1 MTRLSQLLHLDD
13 GEFPAVRAQ
22 IEAQPLPKR
31 EAPFRA
37 AYTGVSADVLPW
49 LRAQDAPVPPT
60 AMREAFDHGSWLPAS
75 VGLRVTPLAALKLP
89 SRDLVEYQTAVSCA
103 MHADYAM
110 QLDTLAVIDSIAAL
124 AVDAH
129 TVGMALAP
137 VVALLGGAL

>member
-1 MTRLSQLLHLDD
+1 MVLTKYHRD
-13 GEFPAVRAQ
+13 EFPDARKTFEAVH
-22 IEAQPLPKR
+22 PPKR

-37 AYTGVSADVLPW
+37 AYTGVAADVLPW
-49 LRAQDAPVPPT
+49 LRAQDVPVPPT
-60 AMREAFDHGSWLPAS
+60 ALRAALDHGSWLPAS

-110 QLDTLAVIDSIAAL
+110 QLDTLAAIDSIAAL

-129 TVGMALAP
+129 TVAMALAP
-137 VVALLGGAL
+137 VVALLDGAL